1 MKKEEKDKLDG
12 TISATKNN
20 HDSKETVR
28 LESVVLRLAAELA
41 ERLELAKGREVQTLV
56 NRSQ

>member
-1 MKKEEKDKLDG
+1 MDG

-56 NRSQ
+56 NRFQ